1 MTRRGRD
8 AGAPLPDRR
17 YQPTLSYSAF
27 MPHAHMSHSGAVIG
41 RSTPPTFDRRRL
53 LVTGAVA
60 SLGGLGSSIRASSAR
75 AVEVTSSPDTV
86 VDDTGVT
93 DLDEALAL
101 VPTGGELVVTRPWR
115 RTRPLELD
123 RPMTLRFVGEGA
135 LDTTADISVVRVTSS
150 AVDVV
155 GAVVRGPGGRRAGVG
170 RGIDVVGTAERPL
183 DDVRLVGGHLSG
195 LAHDGV
201 RAEHTS
207 GLVVHGLEIGDVGYA
222 GVLLRTCVDGA
233 VRACT
238 VSDVHQPSPYVNS
251 YGIIVTRDD
260 TLPLT
265 VTGRSARLTIE
276 GNVVTGVRSWEGIDT
291 HAGDRIVVRD
301 NKVRD
306 CRVGISIV
314 PCRDEVDLSYR
325 HAPTAF
331 VVAGNTVERI
341 TLDTPGAG
349 IVVKGAGSTVGD
361 AAERATGFVTDNVV
375 RGHGGGTEAGVL
387 LYLTRDVVVS
397 GSVLDRCVDR
407 AISLYHSNDA
417 ITVTRTVATG
427 LRSSTPGGA
436 AAVVDVRSA
445 SNSATVSAT
454 RFVRDGGETG
464 PVRGVAVAT
473 ASNTVDLL
481 ANDWSAAD
489 LAVWNR
495 GALVRRWADGA

>member
-1 MTRRGRD
+1 
-8 AGAPLPDRR
+8 
-17 YQPTLSYSAF
+17 
-27 MPHAHMSHSGAVIG
+27 MPHAQMSHADGAV
-41 RSTPPTFDRRRL
+41 RRATPPTFDRRRL
-53 LVTGAVA
+53 LATGAVA
-60 SLGGLGSSIRASSAR
+60 SLTGLGFSTLASSTVA
-75 AVEVTSSPDTV
+75 AEGTSSPGPV

-93 DLDEALAL
+93 DLDDALAT
-101 VPTGGELVVTRPWR
+101 VPPGGELLVTRPWR
-115 RTRPLELD
+115 RTHPLELD

-135 LDTTADISVVRVTSS
+135 LETTADISVVRVTSS

-155 GAVVRGPGGRRAGVG
+155 GAVVRGPDGRRAGAG

-195 LAHDGV
+195 LGHDGV

-207 GLVVHGLEIGDVGYA
+207 GLLVHGLEIDDVGYA

-238 VSDVHQPSPYVNS
+238 VTDVHQPSPYVNS

-260 TLPLT
+260 TRPLT
-265 VTGRSARLTIE
+265 VTGRSARFTVE

-301 NKVRD
+301 NVVRD

-314 PCRDEVDLSYR
+314 PCRGEGDQSYR

-341 TLDTPGAG
+341 ALATPGAG

-375 RGHGGGTEAGVL
+375 RRHGGGTEAGVL
-387 LYLTRDVVVS
+387 LYLTRNVVVS

-407 AISLYHSNDA
+407 GISLYHSNDA
-417 ITVTRTVATG
+417 ITITRTVATG
-427 LRSSTPGGA
+427 VVASTPGGA
-436 AAVVDVRSA
+436 ASVVDVRSG

-454 RFVRDGGETG
+454 RFVRDGSETG
-464 PVRGVAVAT
+464 PVRGVAVGT
-473 ASNTVDLL
+473 AANTVDLL
-481 ANDWSAAD
+481 VNDWSATD

-495 GALVRRWADGA
+495 GAAVRRWADGA